1 MLLSLASCGSKTSN
15 DDVMNVNI
23 ANIISAD
30 NFKFLK
36 LEKTDSVTYY
46 PSCKCIETI
55 ISGSAVEID
64 TKKWLEEPLSY
75 LEKQGYKLD
84 DDILTSMLL
93 VTNVENQKI
102 RYDVAWLPI
111 K

>member
-1 MLLSLASCGSKTSN
+1 MLLSLADCGSKTSN
-15 DDVMNVNI
+15 KDVMNVI
-23 ANIISAD
+23 FANIISSD
-30 NFKFLK
+30 DFKFLELK
-36 LEKTDSVTYY
+36 KTDSVTYY
-46 PSCKCIETI
+46 PVCKYIETI

-84 DDILTSMLL
+84 DEVLTSMLL
-93 VTNVENQKI
+93 VTNIANQKI
-102 RYDVAWLPI
+102 RYDVAWLSI